1 MTSTASDSP
10 KVSAGFDINA
20 EFRSVM
26 KELGLSPED
35 TGGTITFVGE
45 DPIFPS
51 VHRLGACIGIPLMA
65 GAAGIANIWRQRTGR
80 GQDLNLDLRKAIH
93 GINPEYKFMPTVN
106 GYPYQLPYWVGAPQW
121 GSTCT
126 GSRTAG
132 SSCRRGPTRAC
143 WTACARSWGARRT
156 RTASPRPCP
165 SGTLWNSTR
174 RPL

>member
-1 MTSTASDSP
+1 MTSTASDTP

-65 GAAGIANIWRQRTGR
+65 GAAGIADIWRQRTGR
-80 GQDLNLDLRKAIH
+80 GQDLTLDLRKAIH
-93 GINPEYKFMPTVN
+93 GINPGYKFMPTVN
-106 GYPYQLPYWVGAPQW
+106 GYPYQLPYGIGNP
-121 GSTCT
+121 
-126 GSRTAG
+126 
-132 SSCRRGPTRAC
+132 P
-143 WTACARSWGARRT
+143 
-156 RTASPRPCP
+156 
-165 SGTLWNSTR
+165 
-174 RPL
+174 